1 MAVRFSKQ
9 SIWINCMLI
18 GEKKKRREDI
28 VFLLFSILHRR
39 ISVNQ
44 LYNNESMILEILYC

>member
-39 ISVNQ
+39 ISVKQ